1 MNLTVLVD
9 NNTILDEYYIGEHG
23 LSFYIEDNDK
33 KILFDLGYSNV
44 LLENMKKLNIKSEDI
59 DILAISHG
67 HDDHVGGIKY
77 FANKKLN
84 KNLEII
90 AHPLTFNKKIKKVY
104 NLNEKENNFSIKYQC
119 ISSPLDINEI
129 ENMGSVKLSK
139 NPIKISENIY
149 FMGEIPSVIDFENS
163 ALVYKSDEG
172 LFIISGC
179 AHSGICN
186 IIEYAKKIFNEDR
199 IIGIIGGTYLIDV
212 DDRTKQTL
220 KYFEENNIKN
230 LYLCHCTSFR
240 VKSFIDNVIPLKEVG
255 VGMKIKID

>member
-1 MNLTVLVD
+1 
-9 NNTILDEYYIGEHG
+9 
-23 LSFYIEDNDK
+23 
-33 KILFDLGYSNV
+33 
-44 LLENMKKLNIKSEDI
+44 
-59 DILAISHG
+59 
-67 HDDHVGGIKY
+67 
-77 FANKKLN
+77 
-84 KNLEII
+84 
-90 AHPLTFNKKIKKVY
+90 
-104 NLNEKENNFSIKYQC
+104 
-119 ISSPLDINEI
+119 
-129 ENMGSVKLSK
+129 MGSVKLSK

-149 FMGEIPSVIDFENS
+149 FMGEIPSVIDFEKRYSMGKINIGGEYIEDFIYEDS

-199 IIGIIGGTYLIDV
+199 IIGIIGGTHLIDV